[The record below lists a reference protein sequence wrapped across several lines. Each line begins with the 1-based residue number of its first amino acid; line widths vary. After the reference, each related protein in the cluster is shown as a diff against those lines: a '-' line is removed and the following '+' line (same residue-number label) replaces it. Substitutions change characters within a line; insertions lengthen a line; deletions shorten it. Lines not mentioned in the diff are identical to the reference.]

1 MRLVNRIIQQHEK
14 STNKSIRNLFILKK
28 ENKEVEDIRKDEI
41 EILVRM

>member
-14 STNKSIRNLFILKK
+14 SINKSIRNLFILKK